1 MTAGNATDVSAT
13 QSTGSPI
20 LDQTSINTFMRWRCN
35 PGIYKKV
42 DVPITY
48 TMQGAQL

>member
-1 MTAGNATDVSAT
+1 MTVAMRRTSQLT

-20 LDQTSINTFMRWRCN
+20 LDQTSINTFMRWSVIRAL
-35 PGIYKKV
+35 ITKV
-42 DVPITY
+42 VVPITY